1 MDNKILIIDDE
12 DSICEILKY
21 NLEIEGYNVT
31 VASSAIEAM
40 KLDIP
45 SYSLIILDIMM
56 KDMDGYEFAMRLKSD
71 PATEFMPIIF
81 CSALSSEDA
90 RVKGLNIGGDDY
102 IVKPFRI
109 REVLARVRSLLRRTL
124 MVKNNIEAQNNNHA
138 DEQEIRFRELCISK
152 KNKLCIIKG
161 EPVRLTKTELELLV
175 FFLSNPNCIYTR
187 KEIIQS
193 IWGKSDEVTER
204 AIDTN
209 ITRLRKKIGEYG
221 SYLITRLGYGYGF
234 QEDNQK

>member
-21 NLEIEGYNVT
+21 NLELEGYNVT

-40 KLDIP
+40 QLDIS

-56 KDMDGYEFAMRLKSD
+56 KDMDGYEFAMRLKGD

-138 DEQEIRFRELCISK
+138 DEQEIRFRELCINK

-234 QEDNQK
+234 QENSQK

>member
-21 NLEIEGYNVT
+21 NLELEGYSVT
-31 VASSAIEAM
+31 VAPSAVAAM
-40 KLDIP
+40 QLDIP

-56 KDMDGYEFAMRLKSD
+56 KDMDGYEFAMRLKGD

-109 REVLARVRSLLRRTL
+109 REVLARVRSLLRRTQ
-124 MVKNNIEAQNNNHA
+124 MVKNLEAQNNNNA
-138 DEQEIRFRELCISK
+138 DENEIHFRELCISK

-175 FFLSNPNCIYTR
+175 FFVTAPTGIYTR
-187 KEIIQS
+187 KEIISS

-234 QEDNQK
+234 QENSQK

>member
-1 MDNKILIIDDE
+1 MDNKILIIHDE

-21 NLEIEGYNVT
+21 NFELEGYSVT
-31 VASSAIEAM
+31 VSPSAVAAM
-40 KLDIP
+40 QLDIP

-56 KDMDGYEFAMRLKSD
+56 KDMDGYEFAMRLKGD

-109 REVLARVRSLLRRTL
+109 REVLARVRSLLRRTQ
-124 MVKNNIEAQNNNHA
+124 MVKNLEAQNNNNA
-138 DEQEIRFRELCISK
+138 DENEIHFRELCISK

-175 FFLSNPNCIYTR
+175 FFLSTPNCIYTR
-187 KEIIQS
+187 
-193 IWGKSDEVTER
+193 
-204 AIDTN
+204 
-209 ITRLRKKIGEYG
+209 
-221 SYLITRLGYGYGF
+221 
-234 QEDNQK
+234 

>member
-1 MDNKILIIDDE
+1 MIIDDE

-21 NLEIEGYNVT
+21 NLELEGYNVT

-40 KLDIP
+40 QLDIS

-109 REVLARVRSLLRRTL
+109 REVLARVRSLLRRTQ
-124 MVKNNIEAQNNNHA
+124 MVKNLEAQNNNNA
-138 DEQEIRFRELCISK
+138 DENEIHFRELCISK

-234 QEDNQK
+234 QENSQK

>member
-21 NLEIEGYNVT
+21 NLELEGYNVT

-40 KLDIP
+40 QLDIS

-138 DEQEIRFRELCISK
+138 DEQEIRFRELCINK

>member
-21 NLEIEGYNVT
+21 NLELEGYNVT

-40 KLDIP
+40 QLDIS

-109 REVLARVRSLLRRTL
+109 REVLARVRSLLRRTQ
-124 MVKNNIEAQNNNHA
+124 MVKNLEAQNNNNA
-138 DEQEIRFRELCISK
+138 DENEIHFRELCISK

-187 KEIIQS
+187 KEIISS

-234 QEDNQK
+234 QENSQK

>member
-21 NLEIEGYNVT
+21 NLELEGYNVT
-31 VASSAIEAM
+31 VAPSAVAAM
-40 KLDIP
+40 QLHIP

-56 KDMDGYEFAMRLKSD
+56 KDMDGYEFAMRLKGD

-109 REVLARVRSLLRRTL
+109 REVLARVRSLLRRTQ
-124 MVKNNIEAQNNNHA
+124 MVKNLEAQNNNNA
-138 DEQEIRFRELCISK
+138 DENEIHFRELCISK

-175 FFLSNPNCIYTR
+175 FFLSAPTCIYTR
-187 KEIIQS
+187 KEIISS
-193 IWGKSDEVTER
+193 IWGKSEEVTER

-234 QEDNQK
+234 QENSQK

>member
-1 MDNKILIIDDE
+1 MDNKILIVDDE
-12 DSICEILKY
+12 ESICEILKY
-21 NLEIEGYNVT
+21 NLELEGYSVT
-31 VASSAIEAM
+31 ISSSAVNA
-40 KLDIP
+40 LQLNLQ
-45 SYSLIILDIMM
+45 SFSLIILDIMM
-56 KDMDGYEFAMRLKSD
+56 KDMDGYEFALRIKND
-71 PATEFMPIIF
+71 PRTEFMPIIF
-81 CSALSSEDA
+81 CSALSSEDS

-109 REVLARVRSLLRRTL
+109 REVMARVRSLLRRTQ
-124 MVKNNIEAQNNNHA
+124 MVKNLEAQNNNNA
-138 DEQEIRFRELCISK
+138 DENEIHFRELCISK

-234 QEDNQK
+234 QENSQK

>member
-21 NLEIEGYNVT
+21 NLELEGYNVT

-40 KLDIP
+40 QLDIS

-138 DEQEIRFRELCISK
+138 DEQEIRFRELCINK

-187 KEIIQS
+187 KEIISS

-204 AIDTN
+204 TIDTN

-234 QEDNQK
+234 QENSQK

>member
-1 MDNKILIIDDE
+1 
-12 DSICEILKY
+12 
-21 NLEIEGYNVT
+21 
-31 VASSAIEAM
+31 
-40 KLDIP
+40 
-45 SYSLIILDIMM
+45 MM

>member
-21 NLEIEGYNVT
+21 NLELEGYNVT

-40 KLDIP
+40 QLDIS

-138 DEQEIRFRELCISK
+138 DEQEIRFRELCINK

-187 KEIIQS
+187 KEIIQN

>member
-21 NLEIEGYNVT
+21 NLELEGYNVT

-40 KLDIP
+40 QLDIS

-138 DEQEIRFRELCISK
+138 DEQEIRFRELCINK

-234 QEDNQK
+234 QENSQK

>member
-21 NLEIEGYNVT
+21 NLELEGYSVT
-31 VASSAIEAM
+31 VAPSAVAAM
-40 KLDIP
+40 QLDIP
-45 SYSLIILDIMM
+45 SYSLIILDILMI
-56 KDMDGYEFAMRLKSD
+56 DMDGYEFAMRLKGD

-109 REVLARVRSLLRRTL
+109 REVLARVRSLLRRTQ
-124 MVKNNIEAQNNNHA
+124 MVKNLEAQNNNNA
-138 DEQEIRFRELCISK
+138 DENEIPFRELCIRK

-161 EPVRLTKTELELLV
+161 EPVRLTKTEHELLV

-187 KEIIQS
+187 KEIISS

-234 QEDNQK
+234 QENSQK

>member
-21 NLEIEGYNVT
+21 NLELEGYSVT
-31 VASSAIEAM
+31 VAPSAVAAM
-40 KLDIP
+40 QLDIP

-56 KDMDGYEFAMRLKSD
+56 KDMDGYEFAMRLKGD

-109 REVLARVRSLLRRTL
+109 REVLARVRSLLRRTQ
-124 MVKNNIEAQNNNHA
+124 MVKNLEAQNNNNA
-138 DEQEIRFRELCISK
+138 DENEIHFRELCISK

-187 KEIIQS
+187 KEIITK
-193 IWGKSDEVTER
+193 IWGRNDDVTER

-209 ITRLRKKIGEYG
+209 ITRLRKKIGDYG
-221 SYLITRLGYGYGF
+221 KYLTTRLGYGYGF
-234 QEDNQK
+234 QTQLEK

>member
-21 NLEIEGYNVT
+21 NLELEGYNVT

-40 KLDIP
+40 QLDIS

>member
-21 NLEIEGYNVT
+21 NLELEGYSVT
-31 VASSAIEAM
+31 VAPSAVAAM
-40 KLDIP
+40 QLDIS

-138 DEQEIRFRELCISK
+138 DEQEIRFRELCINK

-234 QEDNQK
+234 QENSQK

>member
-21 NLEIEGYNVT
+21 NLELEGYNVT

-40 KLDIP
+40 QLDIS

-124 MVKNNIEAQNNNHA
+124 MVKNLEAQNNNNA
-138 DEQEIRFRELCISK
+138 DENEIHFRELCISK

-234 QEDNQK
+234 QENSQK